1 MPFCL
6 FTQWKHWIWPL
17 HLWVQVSELHVL
29 TCLRGDRVLQT
40 QVSGAQ
46 CSHLTLWLSK
56 LNFVQTRTHQD
67 LLCRPEW
74 PSPVSLTSTQY
85 GSFLWVWPTRKHH
98 GTRLTQSFG
107 QMTAWDLPFLW
118 AVQTCQLSLLLL
130 TAPTSPSSLQL
141 ICLVSPLFTLLQQ
154 LCLVHLCSSEA
165 HCIQHLQAESKS
177 CWLSL
182 TPQVHTDPSPEPF
195 IFHF

>member
-1 MPFCL
+1 MYAFLSIYSMKTLNVTFASLSPGF
-6 FTQWKHWIWPL
+6 W
-17 HLWVQVSELHVL
+17 VSEPHVL

-46 CSHLTLWLSK
+46 CSHFTLWLSK

-98 GTRLTQSFG
+98 GTRPTQSFG

-118 AVQTCQLSLLLL
+118 AVQTCQLSSQPPSAHSTNFFQLSTVNLSSESSVHL
-130 TAPTSPSSLQL
+130 APTALPD
-141 ICLVSPLFTLLQQ
+141 SPLL
-154 LCLVHLCSSEA
+154 
-165 HCIQHLQAESKS
+165 
-177 CWLSL
+177 
-182 TPQVHTDPSPEPF
+182 
-195 IFHF
+195 